1 MIKVPIPMQN
11 ILNLIDSIPELAQDI
26 KSGVITLINSL
37 DMSEFSIVD
46 IRAYIEHI
54 KNEITKTISGEQS
67 DCYYKL
73 LMRLNLEKESRPFN
87 EQFPEINLSMKEMQE
102 LAASLLKTSIKHDQ
116 QLKTIQNINNK
127 KDIQLEKFVNDSIS
141 NYFTNGIILASGYK
155 YKTNDDEDGE
165 LDGIIIGKDEHD
177 KNVIVFVETKSDM
190 DSGWKTAQKQM
201 YRSIN
206 HWRFLCEL
214 VSDDNDDND
223 ELLKIY
229 KMDIDTL
236 KVKEYK
242 NYKVRCAFGAN
253 VFSQTT
259 IMKFKQFNRYN
270 WLSVIK
276 TQDSGFSVVRRN

>member
-11 ILNLIDSIPELAQDI
+11 ILNLIDSIPELTKDI

-37 DMSEFSIVD
+37 DMSEFSVVD

-54 KNEITKTISGEQS
+54 KNEITKKISREQS

-87 EQFPEINLSMKEMQE
+87 EQFPEINLSMKEMHE
-102 LAASLLKTSIKHDQ
+102 LAASLLKTSLKHDQ

-127 KDIQLEKFVNDSIS
+127 KDIQLEKFVNESVS

-165 LDGIIIGKDEHD
+165 LDGIVIGKDEHD
-177 KNVIVFVETKSDM
+177 KNVIVFIETKSDM
-190 DSGWKTAQKQM
+190 DSGWRIAQKQM
-201 YRSIN
+201 NRSIN
-206 HWRFLCEL
+206 HWKFLCEL
-214 VSDDNDDND
+214 VSDENNGHIN
-223 ELLKIY
+223 ELLEIY

-236 KVKEYK
+236 KVKEYR
-242 NYKVRCAFGAN
+242 NYKIRCVFGAN
-253 VFSQTT
+253 TFSQ
-259 IMKFKQFNRYN
+259 IIISKFKQFNRYN

-276 TQDSGFSVVRRN
+276 TQDR